1 MHGELRNKNNME
13 NEQPIWDLKSG
24 IQFCRKIEKQLSE
37 VGYHC
42 ALTGGVL
49 YNSKSFKDLDVMV
62 YPHSH
67 KQHTF
72 TDAIACLKEFCDVY
86 DLEPAL
92 SDDEKYDEDCKDIW
106 YAKYQGK
113 RIDFFFVR

>member
-1 MHGELRNKNNME
+1 MKDEPL
-13 NEQPIWDLKSG
+13 WTLKDG
-24 IQFCRKIEKQLSE
+24 IIFCREIEKYLNL

-49 YNSKSFKDLDVMV
+49 YNRKSFKDLDVMI

-67 KQHTF
+67 KTF
-72 TDAIACLKEFCDVY
+72 DFDVAVETLKVECKIDK
-86 DLEPAL
+86 LEKIIPKSKSYA
-92 SDDEKYDEDCKDIW
+92 DCKDIW
-106 YAKYQGK
+106 IGEFGGK